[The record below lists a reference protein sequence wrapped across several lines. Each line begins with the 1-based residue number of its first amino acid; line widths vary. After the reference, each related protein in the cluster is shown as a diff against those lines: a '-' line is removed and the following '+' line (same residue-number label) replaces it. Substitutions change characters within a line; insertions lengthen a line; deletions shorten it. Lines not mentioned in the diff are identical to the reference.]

1 MAVIS
6 NLSWWRKICH
16 TYCFDAIYW
25 LVGKQE
31 LVSRDQGEKVPSLRP
46 VNVSI
51 FCHTKPQRT
60 LPSEGNSIQF
70 PNILNLRIYFF
81 ISKSWFALFTFTD
94 WSDPWRNR
102 SGRYSTPLS
111 LDTPS
116 NSCCQQSLWGWLDK
130 INWNFQ
136 INLTHLIGETSE
148 TSNIKQTGKSKCV
161 LFADRVH
168 NALVEFWNNDKV
180 IISRWRA
187 SLLPTVS
194 RYCHFHPNYDDDDVQ
209 GVQRWRNGSSWS
221 QTTVG
226 LPSPAWTTKDRR
238 DTMDHSVKAIT
249 NHRKVNPAFEWK
261 SALFGPF

>member
-1 MAVIS
+1 M
-6 NLSWWRKICH
+6 CH
-16 TYCFDAIYW
+16 FFATPSHRGPCPLKEILFSFLTFWIYA
-25 LVGKQE
+25 
-31 LVSRDQGEKVPSLRP
+31 
-46 VNVSI
+46 
-51 FCHTKPQRT
+51 
-60 LPSEGNSIQF
+60 
-70 PNILNLRIYFF
+70 F
-81 ISKSWFALFTFTD
+81 ISSSQKAGLHYLLSLTGVIHEGIEVEDIA
-94 WSDPWRNR
+94 
-102 SGRYSTPLS
+102 PLS
-111 LDTPS
+111 LNTPS

-136 INLTHLIGETSE
+136 INLTYLIGETSE

-180 IISRWRA
+180 IISHWRA

-209 GVQRWRNGSSWS
+209 GVQRWRNGSSRS
-221 QTTVG
+221 QTRVG